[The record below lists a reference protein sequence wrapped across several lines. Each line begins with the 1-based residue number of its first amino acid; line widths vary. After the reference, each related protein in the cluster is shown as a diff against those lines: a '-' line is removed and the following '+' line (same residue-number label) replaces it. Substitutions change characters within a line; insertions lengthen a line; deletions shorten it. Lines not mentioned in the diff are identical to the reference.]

1 MKRIVNKNFIL
12 YPYDN
17 NNWKKQLLYTNT
29 YVTLGL
35 YYEWAYDKHY
45 IKNMTKSI
53 FYYKKIIDFRRYP
66 DDTKYIK
73 SLAMRTNVYRKLAD
87 IYFKGKGVKKDK
99 KYSQEL
105 ALGGIGNTGELYKF
119 YSKRYFNSTNII
131 LENTYDLYSS
141 TYSLKFNPF
150 VAKSIISKYNF
161 VDFNL
166 EMICN
171 KFKIKSANDSL
182 EILIQF
188 NSAPSV
194 SYQIAADKSAT
205 NIRNYFCE
213 KCQIKSELIITNIEV
228 SDEVGYK
235 IMIQK
240 KGIFK

>member
-1 MKRIVNKNFIL
+1 
-12 YPYDN
+12 
-17 NNWKKQLLYTNT
+17 
-29 YVTLGL
+29 
-35 YYEWAYDKHY
+35 
-45 IKNMTKSI
+45 
-53 FYYKKIIDFRRYP
+53 
-66 DDTKYIK
+66 
-73 SLAMRTNVYRKLAD
+73 
-87 IYFKGKGVKKDK
+87 
-99 KYSQEL
+99 
-105 ALGGIGNTGELYKF
+105 
-119 YSKRYFNSTNII
+119 
-131 LENTYDLYSS
+131 
-141 TYSLKFNPF
+141 
-150 VAKSIISKYNF
+150 
-161 VDFNL
+161 
-166 EMICN
+166 MICN